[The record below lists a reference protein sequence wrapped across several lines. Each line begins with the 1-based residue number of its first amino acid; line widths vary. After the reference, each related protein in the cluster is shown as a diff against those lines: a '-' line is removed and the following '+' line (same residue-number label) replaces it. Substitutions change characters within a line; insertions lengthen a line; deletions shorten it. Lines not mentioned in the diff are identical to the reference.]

1 METFLSISSYIFGII
16 LMIRVSLVFINIA
29 IGIIY
34 IIIYITSGTNNSS
47 NSTKIN
53 PLPCYSENFFIK
65 KEFNNIVVPQISIE
79 KWSDVD
85 TTYDFKS
92 MMSTGIVNYL

>member
-1 METFLSISSYIFGII
+1 METFLSISSDIFVIM
-16 LMIRVSLVFINIA
+16 LMIRFSLVFIDIA

-53 PLPCYSENFFIK
+53 PLPCYSENFFTK
-65 KEFNNIVVPQISIE
+65 KESNNIVVPQISIE
-79 KWSDVD
+79 KWSVVD
-85 TTYDFKS
+85 TTYDFES
-92 MMSTGIVNYL
+92 MMKTGVV